1 MLKHI
6 RKVAEW
12 GIRHDTPADQA
23 QHYRLTN
30 VLLLFMFF
38 ASIFE
43 TIFLFAT
50 GATDA
55 AIINSTA
62 PFTFASG
69 LFLMWT
75 GRTKLA
81 RFLIV
86 TICYGASYAFVST
99 LGPEAN
105 FQVILL
111 FASAFAI
118 AIFSAEE
125 KALMAYGI
133 IGPLVIFVLL
143 EVNGYQPIFGME
155 RKALDPSAAVA
166 IRIVSHVIVWSLML
180 LHFGY
185 FVRDRRRAQE
195 QLVSSAKMVAL
206 GRMAAGI
213 AHEVNNP
220 LQVIVSHAERL
231 RVAARQA
238 GEASPKVTAA
248 ADQIQQVAMR
258 IASIN
263 QGLLA
268 LSRDAAADPLLEVR
282 VHAVVK
288 LALDFCRAHLESNQ
302 VQLRVHPVPTEW
314 TVMGR
319 ETQLSEVIL
328 NILNNAYDAVQ
339 ECEEKWIE
347 LDVEASKSSIQIA
360 VSDSG
365 PGVNAKLRS
374 KIFDPFFTTKPAGKG
389 TGLGLSISQSI
400 MAVHSGQITY
410 EPKGPGARFVVR
422 LPRGAD
428 AVDEQLSHSV

>member
-1 MLKHI
+1 MLKYI

-12 GIRHDTPADQA
+12 GVRHDTPPDQA

-30 VLLLFMFF
+30 VLLLCMFF

-43 TIFLFAT
+43 TIFLFIT

-55 AIINSTA
+55 ALINSTA
-62 PFTFASG
+62 PFTFALG
-69 LFLMWT
+69 LFLMWK

-86 TICYGASYAFVST
+86 TICYTASYAFVAA

-118 AIFSAEE
+118 AIFSTEE
-125 KALMAYGI
+125 KLLMAYGI
-133 IGPLVIFVLL
+133 LAPLVIFMLL
-143 EVNGYQPIFGME
+143 EINGYEPVLGMQ
-155 RKALDPSAAVA
+155 RKTLEPGGAVA

-180 LHFGY
+180 LHFAY

-231 RVAARQA
+231 RVAARSA
-238 GEASPKVTAA
+238 GEASPKVIAA

-268 LSRDAAADPLLEVR
+268 LSRDAASDPLLEVR
-282 VHAVVK
+282 VQSVVK

-302 VQLRVHPVPTEW
+302 VQLRVHPIPTEW
-314 TVMGR
+314 TVLGR

-328 NILNNAYDAVQ
+328 NVLNNAYDAVQ
-339 ECEEKWIE
+339 ECKEKWIE
-347 LDVEASKSSIQIA
+347 LEVEATKSSIQI
-360 VSDSG
+360 VVTDSG
-365 PGVNAKLRS
+365 PGVSAKLAS

-400 MAVHSGQITY
+400 MAVHGGQIAY
-410 EPKGPGARFVVR
+410 EPKGSGARFVVR
-422 LPRGAD
+422 IPRGAD
-428 AVDEQLSHSV
+428 AVDSVSRSV